1 MAIAELYSGS
11 ATISTTEISLVS
23 GTSSL
28 QSDATDGIYQVFL
41 DLNALANGDVF
52 ELKVKEKVRSA
63 DTQRVTHIIPPAL
76 LSGIA
81 FGEPGAYTPQEPTQ
95 YYATPNVPIHAAISR
110 ASMVCHASGP
120 CVPRNTTSSPGA
132 QTPPATCPA

>member
-63 DTQRVTHIIPPAL
+63 DTQRCL
-76 LSGIA
+76 L
-81 FGEPGAYTPQEPTQ
+81 YTSP
-95 YYATPNVPIHAAISR
+95 S
-110 ASMVCHASGP
+110 
-120 CVPRNTTSSPGA
+120 PRD
-132 QTPPATCPA
+132 

>member
-63 DTQRVTHIIPPAL
+63 DTQRVVYIIPIAQAQTGQPNLASPSL
-76 LSGIA
+76 ILMHGWDVTLIKISG
-81 FGEPGAYTPQEPTQ
+81 TDR
-95 YYATPNVPIHAAISR
+95 AISWSVR
-110 ASMVCHASGP
+110 QVA
-120 CVPRNTTSSPGA
+120 
-132 QTPPATCPA
+132 